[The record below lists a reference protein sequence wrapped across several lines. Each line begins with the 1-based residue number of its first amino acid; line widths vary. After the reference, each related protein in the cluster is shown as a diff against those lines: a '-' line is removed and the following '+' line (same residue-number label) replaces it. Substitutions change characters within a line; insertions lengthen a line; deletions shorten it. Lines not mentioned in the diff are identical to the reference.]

1 MKTQKTH
8 GKHTEDGNINN
19 IKPKTKPHTKT
30 LNQNKITVSNNI
42 LWTTNLLKTTSKT
55 TQIFRIQL
63 TKTELQHHTSHI
75 QPIKNATENTT
86 NCKDNAQQKE
96 CTQQPNTKPTKTS
109 TEESHIIPE
118 TQSLPKPISVPETY
132 PIPTTQEQDEFLAS
146 PSQVTSNRFQPL
158 QNNPDPQNT
167 TTPEKSTKIEK
178 DNENDQQHPRP
189 KTKTQLRREYK
200 TYKAKKL
207 TTQLQAKS
215 FRDIGNLSNAT
226 NDEKVKIIALSMYN
240 RLGVYDPSNE
250 FIRNYKNKNILEK
263 YKNISEERP
272 TQLNTLLELYDII
285 QTIDTRID

>member
-1 MKTQKTH
+1 MNNQPPENNEQNYPNIQNTTDQNQATTSTQP
-8 GKHTEDGNINN
+8 HTE
-19 IKPKTKPHTKT
+19 
-30 LNQNKITVSNNI
+30 NKNV
-42 LWTTNLLKTTSKT
+42 K
-55 TQIFRIQL
+55 
-63 TKTELQHHTSHI
+63 
-75 QPIKNATENTT
+75 ENTT
-86 NCKDNAQQKE
+86 TRKDNAKQREAAQH
-96 CTQQPNTKPTKTS
+96 PNAKPTKAS

-118 TQSLPKPISVPETY
+118 TQSLPEPTSVPETY

-167 TTPEKSTKIEK
+167 TTPEKSTNIEK

-189 KTKTQLRREYK
+189 KTKTQLRQEYK

-215 FRDIGNLSNAT
+215 FRDIRNLSNAT

-250 FIRNYKNKNILEK
+250 FIRNYKNKNILGK

-272 TQLNTLLELYDII
+272 TLLNTLLELYDII
-285 QTIDTRID
+285 QT